1 MTGNPVVHVI
11 DEDAALRKSLAVLLE
26 KNGVEA
32 AGYPSVE
39 GFLATSPVRQG
50 CIISDLCVPNTVRFL
65 LESLKEKS
73 QWLPIIVMSAEGN
86 IPMAVEAIRLG
97 ARDFIQ
103 KPFSD
108 SVILQAVMS
117 ALSGD
122 ATIKGSPEA
131 LAAKHKMALLS
142 TREREVLD
150 GLLLGQSNKIIG
162 HNLGISPR
170 TVEIYRAHL
179 MAKTKSDSLSMLL
192 RTALMAER

>member
-1 MTGNPVVHVI
+1 MTGNPVAHVI
-11 DEDAALRKSLAVLLE
+11 DEDAALRRSLAVLLN

-32 AGYPSVE
+32 VGYPSVE
-39 GFLATSPVRQG
+39 SFLAASPVGQG

-73 QWLPIIVMSAEGN
+73 QGLPIIVMSAEGN
-86 IPMAVEAIRLG
+86 IPIAVEAMRLG
-97 ARDFIQ
+97 AQDFIE

-108 SVILQAVMS
+108 SVILQAVIS

-122 ATIKGSPEA
+122 ANTTGSPEV